1 MSRETPDIAKG
12 ILKDLHDDHDEVAAL
27 IDEIMDSEDRSE
39 REELFAEMTAKL
51 LAHARAEQEVFYR
64 RLEASISEESQRFA
78 HQGANEHQMVEHQLQ
93 KMSVATDKMT
103 DRWTAELK
111 VLEDLVSRHVD
122 EEEDVGFSCAR
133 EDFDEDQ
140 LEAMGR
146 QFQQRKQQLLMRVA

>member
-1 MSRETPDIAKG
+1 MSREPPDIAKG
-12 ILKDLHDDHDEVAAL
+12 ILQDLHEDHNEVAVL

-39 REELFAEMTAKL
+39 REQLFAEMAAKL
-51 LAHARAEQEVFYR
+51 RAHARAEQEVFYR
-64 RLEASISEESQRFA
+64 RLDASISEESRRFA
-78 HQGANEHQMVEHQLQ
+78 HQGASEDQTVEHQLQ

-111 VLEDLVSRHVD
+111 VLEDLVSRHAD

>member
-1 MSRETPDIAKG
+1 MSRETPDIARG
-12 ILKDLHDDHDEVAAL
+12 ILQDLHDDHNEVATL

-78 HQGANEHQMVEHQLQ
+78 HQGAIEHQMQ

-111 VLEDLVSRHVD
+111 VLEDLVSRHAD

-140 LEAMGR
+140 LEAVGR